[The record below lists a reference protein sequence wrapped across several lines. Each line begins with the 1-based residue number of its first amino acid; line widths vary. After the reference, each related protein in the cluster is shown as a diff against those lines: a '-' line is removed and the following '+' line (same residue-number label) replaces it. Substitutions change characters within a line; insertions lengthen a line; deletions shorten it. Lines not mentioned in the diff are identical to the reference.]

1 MADTVSQRGESR
13 KAIPK
18 LSHPVDLS
26 KAVDEK
32 LLVERVFVVRADELE
47 ENAERIIPVVFS
59 TEFEYVQWFGREMLS
74 HDSDA
79 VDLTRMMNKTAPGAS
94 EPQTRSPNRCS
105 RGFPD
110 SQSSRLCQPEIQQR
124 CYWRGDLSGRAGR
137 NQVTDFMRI

>member
-1 MADTVSQRGESR
+1 MAD

-32 LLVERVFVVRADELE
+32 LLVERLFVVRADELE

-79 VDLTRMMNKTAPGAS
+79 VDLNPHDEQNSAGAS
-94 EPQTRSPNRCS
+94 ESFSSDGQIGVVEDARLINKQGEANLRFSKRC
-105 RGFPD
+105 D
-110 SQSSRLCQPEIQQR
+110 
-124 CYWRGDLSGRAGR
+124 WRGNLSGRAGR
-137 NQVTDFMRI
+137 NTGHRLVMRI